1 MKKKYY
7 YIIGF
12 LIVILLCL
20 AIMTTCNAFSVKC
33 EDQKECNIVFINN
46 VVINDISS
54 DKLQQVPKDNYYHSK
69 IIISLT

>member
-33 EDQKECNIVFINN
+33 EEQKESNIVFINN
-46 VVINDISS
+46 VVI
-54 DKLQQVPKDNYYHSK
+54 KDTVYLSVEPTYSEKKNK
-69 IIISLT
+69 

>member
-1 MKKKYY
+1 MNKKYY

-33 EDQKECNIVFINN
+33 EEQKESNIVFINN
-46 VVINDISS
+46 VVI
-54 DKLQQVPKDNYYHSK
+54 KDTVYLSVEPTYSEKKNK
-69 IIISLT
+69 

>member
-1 MKKKYY
+1 MTKKYY

-46 VVINDISS
+46 VVI
-54 DKLQQVPKDNYYHSK
+54 KDTVYLSVEPTYSEKKNK
-69 IIISLT
+69 

>member
-46 VVINDISS
+46 VVI
-54 DKLQQVPKDNYYHSK
+54 KDTVYLSIEPTYSEKKNK
-69 IIISLT
+69 

>member
-1 MKKKYY
+1 MGKKYY

-33 EDQKECNIVFINN
+33 EGKKESNIVLINN
-46 VVINDISS
+46 VVI
-54 DKLQQVPKDNYYHSK
+54 KDTVYLSVEPTYSEKKNK
-69 IIISLT
+69 

>member
-46 VVINDISS
+46 VVI
-54 DKLQQVPKDNYYHSK
+54 KDTVYLSVEPTYSEKKNK
-69 IIISLT
+69 

>member
-46 VVINDISS
+46 VVI
-54 DKLQQVPKDNYYHSK
+54 KDTVYLSVDPTYSEKKNK
-69 IIISLT
+69 

>member
-33 EDQKECNIVFINN
+33 EDQIECNIVFINN
-46 VVINDISS
+46 VVI
-54 DKLQQVPKDNYYHSK
+54 KDTVYLSVEPTYSEKKNK
-69 IIISLT
+69 

>member
-12 LIVILLCL
+12 LIVILLCS

-46 VVINDISS
+46 VVI
-54 DKLQQVPKDNYYHSK
+54 KDTVYLSVEPTYSEKKNK
-69 IIISLT
+69 

>member
-33 EDQKECNIVFINN
+33 EEQKESNIVFINN
-46 VVINDISS
+46 VVIKDTVYLS
-54 DKLQQVPKDNYYHSK
+54 DEPTYSEKKNK
-69 IIISLT
+69 